1 MIGLIT
7 PSEGRITVLGKDLSD
22 LDADEAHAL
31 RRRWGILFQ
40 SGALFSSLTVA
51 ENVALPLREHCRLS
65 PELVRELVALKLGL
79 AGLPPTPAT
88 STPQSFPAACANGR
102 ALPAPWRWIR
112 SFSSSMNPPLAS
124 TRSAPAAS
132 IS

>member
-79 AGLPPTPAT
+79 AGLPADAGDKYP
-88 STPQSFPAACANGR
+88 SELSGGMRKRR